1 MKRFALCLLLLC
13 TFASCSRK
21 SDAQL
26 FHEGVAAEQ
35 QKDVATALNRFS
47 EAVDKY
53 PATAYAESSLYRSA
67 MIQMNAGGDKHPAV
81 DAQLRF
87 CKMFPKS
94 TNAPSMLFLAAF
106 TYNNDIHN
114 IDSARNLYTQFLATY
129 PSDELAKSAQFELET
144 LGKSADEYL
153 RARVRADSATVT
165 SK

>member
-1 MKRFALCLLLLC
+1 MKRFALCLLLC

-35 QKDVATALNRFS
+35 QKDVPTALSRYG
-47 EAVDKY
+47 EAVDRF
-53 PATAYAESSLYRSA
+53 PATAFAESSLYRCA
-67 MIQMNAGGDKHPAV
+67 MIHMNSTADKHPAV

-87 CKMFPKS
+87 CKMFPAS
-94 TNAPSMLFLAAF
+94 ANAPSMLFLAAF

-114 IDSARNLYTQFLATY
+114 IDSARILYTQFLAKY
-129 PSDELAKSAQFELET
+129 PSDGLAKSAQFELET

-153 RARVRADSATVT
+153 RSRLPADTSTVT